1 MDARVRTCRNIGDE
15 ECAHLEAIEAGMA
28 ITADVGRADVLLCTL
43 LPDGQIL
50 VAAHGLPESISSLYR
65 DNAEGRTASGD
76 DLPLVLRALQSGSG
90 GRRQREVLRNGAPV
104 IEDVYPICN
113 VAGEAYAAFTVET
126 TMIAHERQRRRDR
139 HFQLATRNIIEM
151 CARGELASAARL
163 TRFGLYD
170 GMYLV
175 NRNRSVIYMS
185 GIAANM
191 FRAAGL
197 PASLHDQPLADLE
210 TVDNELVDFA
220 FEHEECIERRSEE
233 EDGRTWVRRVIP
245 LRMPSAVWQSRW
257 FRQPVGQLL
266 GREVER
272 HVDQV
277 LVLLHNATEAVAKQ
291 RELNVKSALIQ
302 ELHHRVKN
310 NLQNIAAILRM
321 QARRSETEEART
333 HLTEAVNRVLSMS
346 VIHEYL
352 SQSDSRSINVRD
364 VCTRIAGQVREVAL
378 SPDQEIDIRVQG
390 PNVRL
395 PASQATPTAL
405 VINELLLNALEHG
418 MKDRT
423 QGIISVTLTD
433 LGDAVQ
439 LEVSDDGSG
448 LPPGFAPEASTSL
461 GLQIVHTLV
470 TDDLKG
476 TLRFESGAPP
486 DASAPET
493 GASNGTLQ
501 GARATVIFPKRPIHA
516 D

>member
-1 MDARVRTCRNIGDE
+1 
-15 ECAHLEAIEAGMA
+15 MA
-28 ITADVGRADVLLCTL
+28 ITADVSRADVLLCTL
-43 LPDGQIL
+43 LADGQIL
-50 VAAHGLPESISSLYR
+50 TAAHGLPESISSLYR
-65 DNAEGRTASGD
+65 DNAEGRTAAGD
-76 DLPLVLRALQSGSG
+76 ELPLVMRALESGSG
-90 GRRQREVLRNGAPV
+90 GRRQREVLRNGAPI
-104 IEDVYPICN
+104 IEDVYPICDAN
-113 VAGEAYAAFTVET
+113 DRAFAAFVIET

-139 HFQLATRNIIEM
+139 LFQIATNNIIEM

-170 GMYLV
+170 GVYLV
-175 NRNRSVIYMS
+175 DRSRTVIYMS

-191 FRAAGL
+191 YRAAGL
-197 PASLHDQPLADLE
+197 PASLHDQPLIELE
-210 TVDNELVDFA
+210 ALDIELVDFV
-220 FEHEECIERRSEE
+220 FEHEECIERRTESD
-233 EDGRTWVRRVIP
+233 DGRTWVRRAIP
-245 LRMPSAVWQSRW
+245 LRMPSAMWQNRW

-272 HVDQV
+272 NVDQV

-321 QARRSETEEART
+321 QARRTSSDEARID
-333 HLTEAVNRVLSMS
+333 LTEAVNRVLSMS

-364 VCTRIAGQVREVAL
+364 VCTRIVSQVREVAF
-378 SPDQEIDIRVQG
+378 SPEQAIDIQVQG
-390 PNVRL
+390 PNIRL
-395 PASQATPTAL
+395 PASQATPMAL

-433 LGDAVQ
+433 LGDSVQ

-448 LPPGFAPEASTSL
+448 LPPGFAPQSSASL

-476 TLRFESGAPP
+476 ALRFESGA
-486 DASAPET
+486 DAMGSDEESAAP
-493 GASNGTLQ
+493 ATLR
-501 GARATVIFPKRPIHA
+501 GARAIVVFPKRPISA
-516 D
+516 W

>member
-1 MDARVRTCRNIGDE
+1 
-15 ECAHLEAIEAGMA
+15 MA
-28 ITADVGRADVLLCTL
+28 ITADVSRADVLLCTL
-43 LPDGQIL
+43 LSDGQIL
-50 VAAHGLPESISSLYR
+50 TAAHGLPESISSLYR
-65 DNAEGRTASGD
+65 DNAGGRTEPGD
-76 DLPLVLRALQSGSG
+76 AMPLVKRALESGSG

-113 VAGEAYAAFTVET
+113 AAGQAYAAFTVET
-126 TMIAHERQRRRDR
+126 TMIAHERQRRRDH

-170 GMYLV
+170 GVYLV
-175 NRNRSVIYMS
+175 DRNRSVMYMS

-191 FRAAGL
+191 YRAVGL
-197 PASLHDQPLADLE
+197 PATLHGQPLAQLE
-210 TVDNELVDFA
+210 KVDNELVDFA

-233 EDGRTWVRRVIP
+233 ADGRTWVRRVIP
-245 LRMPSAVWQSRW
+245 LRMPSALWQNRW

-321 QARRSETEEART
+321 QARRSESDEART
-333 HLTEAVNRVLSMS
+333 QLTEAVNRVLSMS

-352 SQSDSRSINVRD
+352 SQSDDRSINVRD

-378 SPDQEIDIRVQG
+378 SPDQEIEIRVQG

-395 PASQATPTAL
+395 PASQATPAAL

-439 LEVSDDGSG
+439 LEVSDDGDG
-448 LPPGFAPEASTSL
+448 LPPDFAPQTSSSL

-470 TDDLKG
+470 MDDLKG
-476 TLRFESGAPP
+476 ALRFESGAQGGENGGP
-486 DASAPET
+486 AA
-493 GASNGTLQ
+493 GALT
-501 GARATVIFPKRPIHA
+501 GARATVVFPKRPIHA

>member
-1 MDARVRTCRNIGDE
+1 MDARVRTCRFIGDE
-15 ECAHLEAIEAGMA
+15 ERAHLEAIEAGMA
-28 ITADVGRADVLLCTL
+28 ITADVSRADVLLCTL

-50 VAAHGLPESISSLYR
+50 TAAHGLPESISSLYR
-65 DNAEGRTASGD
+65 DNAEGRTEPGD
-76 DLPLVLRALQSGSG
+76 AMPLVKRALESGSG

-113 VAGEAYAAFTVET
+113 AAGQAYAAFTVET
-126 TMIAHERQRRRDR
+126 TMIAHERQRRRDH

-170 GMYLV
+170 GVYLV
-175 NRNRSVIYMS
+175 DRSRSVMYMS

-191 FRAAGL
+191 YRAVGL
-197 PASLHDQPLADLE
+197 PATLHGQPLAQLE
-210 TVDNELVDFA
+210 KVDNELVDFA

-233 EDGRTWVRRVIP
+233 ADGRTWVRRVIP
-245 LRMPSAVWQSRW
+245 LRMPSALWQNRW

-321 QARRSETEEART
+321 QARRSASDEART
-333 HLTEAVNRVLSMS
+333 QLTEAVNRVLSMS

-352 SQSDSRSINVRD
+352 SQSDDRSINVRD

-378 SPDQEIDIRVQG
+378 SPDQEIEIRVQG

-395 PASQATPTAL
+395 PASQATPAAL

-439 LEVSDDGSG
+439 LEVSDDGDG
-448 LPPGFAPEASTSL
+448 LPPDFAPHTSSSL

-470 TDDLKG
+470 MDDLKG
-476 TLRFESGAPP
+476 ALRFESGAQGGENGG
-486 DASAPET
+486 SAA
-493 GASNGTLQ
+493 GALT
-501 GARATVIFPKRPIHA
+501 GARATVVFPKRPIHA